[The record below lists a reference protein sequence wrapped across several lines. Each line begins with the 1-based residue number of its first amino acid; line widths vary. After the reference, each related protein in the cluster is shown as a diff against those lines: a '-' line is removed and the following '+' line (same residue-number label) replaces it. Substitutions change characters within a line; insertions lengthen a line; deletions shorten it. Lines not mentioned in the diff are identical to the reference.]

1 MQTPSIQGPPTPMP
15 SLPLQPARQFSASQ
29 ETAFVPTTDGF
40 GSVQGDHMQSSDFG
54 GTDGDSLDWDAP
66 WQGHPK
72 PRLELPGGW
81 AGPPLHGRVLLG
93 RVCLCSVAA
102 CLAAVC

>member
-1 MQTPSIQGPPTPMP
+1 MPSVKGQPTPTP
-15 SLPLQPARQFSASQ
+15 GLPLPPARQFSASQ

-40 GSVQGDHMQSSDFG
+40 GSVQGDRMQSSDFG

-72 PRLELPGGW
+72 PCLELPGGC
-81 AGPPLHGRVLLG
+81 AGATLHGRVLLSC
-93 RVCLCSVAA
+93 VCLCSVAA
-102 CLAAVC
+102 CLAMV

>member
-1 MQTPSIQGPPTPMP
+1 MRGPPTPMP
-15 SLPLQPARQFSASQ
+15 RLPLQPARQFSASQ

-40 GSVQGDHMQSSDFG
+40 GSVQGDRMQSSDFG

-72 PRLELPGGW
+72 PRLELPGGC
-81 AGPPLHGRVLLG
+81 AGPTLHDRVLLG

-102 CLAAVC
+102 CLATV